1 MIKRKRFVPKATGM
15 GNRDIKIHG
24 VGREQNRQALKTYV
38 KLSQNIF
45 IKGKRKHR
53 DKKNSQT

>member
-1 MIKRKRFVPKATGM
+1 M

-53 DKKNSQT
+53 DKKLPNLTHTHTR